1 MVFGTWNIMMEIN
14 NVNEFKKGTE
24 LCNTTKK
31 GDICISSDNDVRKDD
46 NILVNGFKYKEN
58 IQWIISIL
66 TLPRSLMINFILV

>member
-1 MVFGTWNIMMEIN
+1 MVFGTWNIMMDIN

-46 NILVNGFKYKEN
+46 DILVNGFKYERKCNGLYQFLHCQE
-58 IQWIISIL
+58 
-66 TLPRSLMINFILV
+66 V